1 MVIFV
6 LKNSFRKYYRKESY
20 PSSEY
25 TVWWF
30 PKDDMNTDCVVLNN
44 TINLGTNVEYIV
56 VPTVKNSKRDS
67 FVYKTLGI
75 FFTYDEYVTDL
86 EMLDGTIVTLYVEEG
101 DSKILHI
108 DTRIS
113 DKIKSSTSE

>member
-20 PSSEY
+20 PSEY
-25 TVWWF
+25 AVWWF
-30 PKDDMNTDCVVLNN
+30 PKDNMEIDSVVLND
-44 TINLGTNVEYIV
+44 TINLGTSVEYIV

-67 FVYKTLGI
+67 SVHKILGI

-86 EMLDGTIVTLYVEEG
+86 EMLDGTIVTLYVEER
-101 DSKILHI
+101 DSTILHI
-108 DTRIS
+108 DTRKS

>member
-6 LKNSFRKYYRKESY
+6 LKNSFRKYYRKGSY

-25 TVWWF
+25 AVWWF
-30 PKDDMNTDCVVLNN
+30 PKDNMKIDSVVLND
-44 TINLGTNVEYIV
+44 TINLGTSVEYIV

-67 FVYKTLGI
+67 FVHKILSI
-75 FFTYDEYVTDL
+75 SFTYDEYVTDL
-86 EMLDGTIVTLYVEEG
+86 EMLDGTIVTLYVEER
-101 DSKILHI
+101 DSAILHI
-108 DTRIS
+108 DTRKS